1 MARKKKQVEPAKQE
15 APVEPYGKS
24 LAEIKAE
31 ALKPK
36 KGVKMITS

>member
-15 APVEPYGKS
+15 ESYGKS

>member
-1 MARKKKQVEPAKQE
+1 MAKKKKQE
-15 APVEPYGKS
+15 APAESYGKS

>member
-1 MARKKKQVEPAKQE
+1 MAKKKKQVEPAKQE
-15 APVEPYGKS
+15 APAESYGKS